1 MPELIKPEH
10 FEAITQLVAKG
21 SNAPIKRRARLL
33 LLYDAGHSTAEVTQ
47 QVGLSASSVLRWRR
61 LYHEQGMGI
70 FPGHEEPPAPASEPT
85 EPDAA
90 PVAVKEK
97 PKKKKEDKAM
107 KAKKGKKKDGKAKKK
122 KETKK
127 KGKAKKGK
135 TKKAKK
141 KGKAKKGTKKGT
153 KKDGKAKKG
162 TTKQGGKGKKAKRK
176 K

>member
-61 LYHEQGMGI
+61 LYREQGMGI
-70 FPGHEEPPAPASEPT
+70 FPSYEEPPAPASEPT

-122 KETKK
+122 KEMKK
-127 KGKAKKGK
+127 KGKAKK
-135 TKKAKK
+135 AK
-141 KGKAKKGTKKGT
+141 KKGTKKGT

-162 TTKQGGKGKKAKRK
+162 TTKKGGKGKKAKRK